1 MKARSNAESEP
12 LLFKLPPELFQQII
26 NLLTT
31 QEDLI
36 RFSQTHTKLRANP
49 MLLEKAYSEVT
60 NRHDLPTSQVDR
72 YMATYGSET
81 STPAWK
87 EFCRTHKSR
96 FELRFKTINAQT
108 GPYVNRMAMYEWAS
122 SARLLELATFC
133 PNLHDVDFTGISEA
147 IDTGIHI
154 NNEVSTSVCRPHR
167 FKWSE
172 MLKLCPFFFTPLQ
185 SAKVNYQG
193 CTSHPVPQN
202 EGLLPLFLRTAY
214 QLERLEIYHS
224 VVDPD
229 RREGRNRSPEI
240 STLPASISLQ
250 HAILHNAGKKLHT
263 LSFSQAYGLIRN
275 FAKFLKPFT
284 ALKALKVIETSVYH
298 DLMLAEESWHPGWAD
313 YWDLDSITQS
323 PLHYIIRAKEASDYG
338 GWKLLTTDK
347 GDDCPSN
354 PAKYVNL
361 AKPENLKHLLWLRH
375 NFDWDPLFDWGCF
388 DWECKFVDDA
398 DGQDVPMYPPS
409 QERQLAVVRVRYLFK
424 QMKDIH
430 MPVRL
435 LLRTPEPSRNIL
447 RVERGDEL
455 LDSDSNLDRFWYHSA
470 SYDVVQRYSA
480 LAKNFPLSY
489 ARKLYRD
496 TLRAMTISRKLRTT
510 RPQVLSFRED
520 EDEDE
525 EDEED
530 GEDEEDEED
539 DPYQI
544 SISNLA
550 TYWGLSKVGDLV
562 DELRLIWNHDYG
574 FHKDLD
580 RLWGELDRLSERNNH
595 VLRVSRKVTLRR
607 LKSEANWVAPLFQHL
622 AIDFPNLARLALY
635 IPAALYPDTDELFIS
650 HVLPG
655 HGWTVQHS
663 GSGGGDT
670 APRPPPTDH
679 NAWKHAAT
687 EPDDPLRLKIAED
700 RLEREALIEF
710 HHQRCPRVHRVF
722 TRTSTAAADRPP
734 FNGEVHTTTRPA
746 IDLQNPDILQLTDA
760 CTFR

>member
-1 MKARSNAESEP
+1 MKARSNAKSEP
-12 LLFKLPPELFQQII
+12 PFFKLPPELFQQIV
-26 NLLTT
+26 NLLPT

-36 RFSQTHTKLRANP
+36 RFSQTHPKLRANP
-49 MLLEKAYSEVT
+49 MLLEKAYSQVT
-60 NRHDLPTSQVDR
+60 NRHDLPPSQLVP
-72 YMATYGSET
+72 YSMAIYVYES
-81 STPAWK
+81 SPPAWK
-87 EFCRTHKSR
+87 DFCRTHKSR
-96 FELRFKTINAQT
+96 FELRFKTINVQT
-108 GPYVNRMAMYEWAS
+108 GPYVRRMAMYDWVS

-133 PNLHDVDFTGISEA
+133 PNLHDVDFTGISGA
-147 IDTGIHI
+147 IDTAIHI
-154 NNEVSTSVCRPHR
+154 DDEVSTSVCLPHR
-167 FKWSE
+167 FRWSE
-172 MLKLCPFFFTPLQ
+172 MLKRCPSFFTPLQ
-185 SAKVNYQG
+185 SAKVNYRG
-193 CTSHPVPQN
+193 CTSHPIPQN

-214 QLERLEIYHS
+214 QLERLEIHHS
-224 VVDPD
+224 VDDLD

-250 HAILHNAGKKLHT
+250 HAILHNASKKLHT

-284 ALKALKVIETSVYH
+284 ALEALKIIETSVYH

-313 YWDLDSITQS
+313 YWDSDAITQS

-338 GWKLLTTDK
+338 DWKLLTTDK

-361 AKPENLKHLLWLRH
+361 AKPENLQHLLWLKH

-388 DWECKFVDDA
+388 DCECKLVDDA
-398 DGQDVPMYPPS
+398 DDQDVPMYPPS

-496 TLRAMTISRKLRTT
+496 TSRAMTVSRKLRTT
-510 RPQVLSFRED
+510 QPQIITFR
-520 EDEDE
+520 
-525 EDEED
+525 
-530 GEDEEDEED
+530 EEDEED

-544 SISNLA
+544 PNSNLA

-562 DELRLIWNHDYG
+562 DELRYIWNDDFG

-607 LKSEANWVAPLFQHL
+607 LKSEANWVAPLFKYL
-622 AIDFPNLARLALY
+622 AIDIPNLARLALY
-635 IPAALYPDTDELFIS
+635 IPAALYHDTDELFIS

-663 GSGGGDT
+663 GSGGGDE
-670 APRPPPTDH
+670 ASRPLPICH
-679 NAWKHAAT
+679 NAWKDEAILSG
-687 EPDDPLRLKIAED
+687 DPLRLKMTED
-700 RLEREALIEF
+700 CLEREALSEF
-710 HHQRCPRVHRVF
+710 HHQRCPLIHRVF
-722 TRTSTAAADRPP
+722 TRTSTAAADRPL
-734 FNGEVHTTTRPA
+734 FNDEVHTTKRPA
-746 IDLQNPDILQLTDA
+746 IDLKNPDILQLMDSS
-760 CTFR
+760 TFR